1 MRGRPAPDDARQ
13 PADRRPP
20 RRPHAGRDG
29 PRPVRVPAGAMDRGG
44 DRGRAQ
50 RSAGRRTA
58 GGAMKVTVNDED
70 VECDEQITVAGLLE
84 RLGFPEK
91 GIAVA
96 VDWTV
101 LPRSRWQTTL
111 SDGARLEVVTAV
123 QGG

>member
-1 MRGRPAPDDARQ
+1 
-13 PADRRPP
+13 
-20 RRPHAGRDG
+20 
-29 PRPVRVPAGAMDRGG
+29 
-44 DRGRAQ
+44 
-50 RSAGRRTA
+50 
-58 GGAMKVTVNDED
+58 MKVIVNDED
-70 VECDEQITVAGLLE
+70 VEVDDHTTVAGLLQ

-96 VDWTV
+96 VNWTV